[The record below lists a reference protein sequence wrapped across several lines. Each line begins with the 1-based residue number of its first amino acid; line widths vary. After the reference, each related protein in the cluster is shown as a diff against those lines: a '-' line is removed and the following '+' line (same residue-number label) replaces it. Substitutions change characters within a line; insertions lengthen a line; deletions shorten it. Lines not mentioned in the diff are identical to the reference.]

1 MYDVVV
7 VGAGPAGSAAARICA
22 EKGLTTLC
30 IEEHGTI
37 GYPIQCAG
45 LLSIA
50 AWEECR
56 VSQRSILHEVR
67 GARFIN
73 ARGEAFTLDSG
84 KTKAFVVDRGIL
96 DREMATAVLDAGGEI
111 RIKTAV
117 RAVMGTNVVTS
128 GIRGREEI
136 ESRLIIAADGVRS
149 GIARMLGFPRS
160 PVLLTGLQADVRCE
174 MDPAYVEVHPHAS
187 SDFFGWVIPLGR
199 NHARIG
205 LCGEFD
211 VKSKFFRFMKKFPGA
226 RTHFVSGALPLG
238 TLSRTYGK
246 RTMVVG
252 DAAGFAKPTSG
263 GGVYTGVRSAIHA
276 AEVAARCCE
285 HETYDDRSLAAYE
298 RRWKSDFAWDLAL
311 GFRLFEI
318 RRGLSFSEVDRLLS
332 VLRDPDILKT
342 IIRWGDID
350 RPGKLILHLAKK
362 PSLYP
367 LLGFLLRKGFSEIL
381 P

>member
-7 VGAGPAGSAAARICA
+7 VGAGPAGSAAARACA

-56 VSQRSILHEVR
+56 VSRRSILHEVR

-73 ARGEAFTLDSG
+73 AMGEAYTLNTD

-96 DREMATAVLDAGGEI
+96 DREMANAILDAGGEI

-117 RAVMGTNVVTS
+117 RAIMGTKLVTS

-136 ESRLIIAADGVRS
+136 ESRLVIAADGVRS
-149 GIARMLGFPRS
+149 GIARMQGFPRF
-160 PVLLTGLQADVRCE
+160 PVILTGLQADVRYE

-238 TLSRTYGK
+238 VLSRTYGM

-263 GGVYTGVRSAIHA
+263 GGVYTGVRSARHA
-276 AEVAARCCE
+276 AEVAARCFE
-285 HETYDDRSLAAYE
+285 RETYDDRSLAMYE
-298 RRWKSDFAWDLAL
+298 RRWKSDFGWDLAL

-318 RRGLSFSEVDRLLS
+318 RRSLSSSEIDRLLS
-332 VLRDPDILKT
+332 VLQDPDILKT
-342 IIRWGDID
+342 IIRW
-350 RPGKLILHLAKK
+350 
-362 PSLYP
+362 
-367 LLGFLLRKGFSEIL
+367 
-381 P
+381 